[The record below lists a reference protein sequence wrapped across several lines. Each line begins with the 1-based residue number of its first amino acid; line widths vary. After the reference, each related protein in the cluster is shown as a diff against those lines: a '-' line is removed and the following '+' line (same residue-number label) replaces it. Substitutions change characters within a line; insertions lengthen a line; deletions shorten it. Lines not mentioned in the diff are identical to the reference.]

1 MTARSPVRRSW
12 LVLALAVL
20 CLGWAAPSTAGV
32 NPRPAN
38 LVVADG
44 TGIPYTI
51 YAPGTAGGPPVLLVW
66 LPSEAGVQPAESRA
80 AMRLAQAGIEVWMV
94 DPLAGRFLPTLPSAM
109 DRVPAGDIQAV
120 IAKATGT
127 GRKVYLI
134 GAGRGAIPVLRGARR
149 WQRQNGGLRG
159 LAGTVLI
166 SPKLFV
172 RTPDPG
178 EAARLMPVVRATNL
192 PIYLIQ
198 PAQSPWHWKLG
209 VTVPALER
217 SGSDVF
223 VQTLHGVRDRF
234 YFRPDASARET
245 ALGGRLPQLVWQGVR
260 LLATLPPTVRTAAPL
275 RQPAPAAPEGKS
287 DRELKPY
294 GGNPQPPALRL
305 PDLDGR
311 VRDLQDYRGRV
322 VLVNFWASWCP
333 PCVHEMPSMERLQ
346 EKLAG
351 SPFSI
356 LAVNMAESRA
366 TVQRFVDRRGRVDF
380 PVVLD
385 SDGAA
390 LRRWGVFAFPT
401 SFVIG
406 PDGRIRY
413 ALFGAFDW
421 DRPAVVAK
429 LRGLMKTP

>member
-1 MTARSPVRRSW
+1 M
-12 LVLALAVL
+12 LALAVL
-20 CLGWAAPSTAGV
+20 CLGWASSSAAGV
-32 NPRPAN
+32 EPQSAN
-38 LVVADG
+38 LEVGDG
-44 TGIPYTI
+44 TRVPYTI
-51 YAPGTAGGPPVLLVW
+51 YAPGATGGTSVLLVW
-66 LPSEAGVQPAESRA
+66 LSSEAGVQPAESEA
-80 AMRLAQAGIEVWMV
+80 AVRLAQAGIEVWMV
-94 DPLAGRFLPTLPSAM
+94 DPLAGRFLPTLASSM
-109 DRVPAGDIQAV
+109 DRIPAGDIQAV

-134 GAGRGAIPVLRGARR
+134 SAGRGAIPVLRGARR
-149 WQRQNGGLRG
+149 WQRRNEGVRG
-159 LAGTVLI
+159 LAGIVLI

-172 RTPDPG
+172 RTPEPG
-178 EAARLMPVVRATNL
+178 QAARLMPVVRATNL

-198 PAQSPWHWKLG
+198 PAQSPWRWKLG
-209 VTVPALER
+209 VTVPGLER

-223 VQTLHGVRDRF
+223 VQLLDGVRDRF
-234 YFRPDASARET
+234 YFRPDATARET
-245 ALGGRLPQLVWQGVR
+245 AQGARLPQLVRQGLR
-260 LLATLPPTVRTAAPL
+260 LLATLPATARPVAPL
-275 RQPAPAAPEGKS
+275 RQPSAAAPAGRA
-287 DRELKPY
+287 DHRLRPY
-294 GGNPQPPALRL
+294 AGNPQPPALRL
-305 PDLDGR
+305 ADLDGR
-311 VRDLQDYRGRV
+311 MRDLRDYRGRV

-351 SPFSI
+351 SRFTI

-366 TVQRFVDRRGRVDF
+366 TVRRFVDKRARVNF
-380 PVVLD
+380 PVLLD

-401 SFVIG
+401 SFVMG

-429 LRGLMKTP
+429 LRGLMHTP